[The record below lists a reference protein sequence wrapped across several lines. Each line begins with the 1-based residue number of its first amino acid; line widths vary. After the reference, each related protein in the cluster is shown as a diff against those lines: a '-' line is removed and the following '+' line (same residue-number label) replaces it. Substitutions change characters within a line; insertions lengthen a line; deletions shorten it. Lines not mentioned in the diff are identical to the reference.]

1 MCLISIN
8 TNTYSVKCGIGFL
21 VIFQIHDSAHKIKFD
36 RAFIVQ
42 LSYYNSDLWIIVII
56 LFGWMKISIILPH
69 SVTLLPPFFA
79 SQQHPHLFW
88 YLRYCRRRRFRLAK
102 RQVTNL
108 VINKYLQHR
117 ALHINEYLETH
128 YLRKRLLEGQYLTKI
143 LMKKCL

>member
-1 MCLISIN
+1 MGL
-8 TNTYSVKCGIGFL
+8 VFL
-21 VIFQIHDSAHKIKFD
+21 LVFQIHDSAHKIKFD

-128 YLRKRLLEGQYLTKI
+128 HVRKYLLESQYHTKNI
-143 LMKKCL
+143 DEKMVVNQ

>member
-1 MCLISIN
+1 MGLS
-8 TNTYSVKCGIGFL
+8 FL
-21 VIFQIHDSAHKIKFD
+21 VVFQIHDSAHKIKFD
-36 RAFIVQ
+36 RVFIVQ

-128 YLRKRLLEGQYLTKI
+128 YLRKHLLERQYHTKI
-143 LMKKCL
+143 LLKKCL